1 MLAGLLDSD
10 VADVP
15 GPINDEAQ
23 THSPSNRGIQ
33 SIDWQHFMVQ
43 DPGSR
48 LTSGHFL
55 SAIAG
60 LRALNQGHDDRA
72 AICRTCN
79 IFQLD
84 LLSEERK
91 ACSFRQLASSINQDF
106 AIRSCGRGPTGEWL
120 WSLRTASFA
129 KSDASEAVAV

>member
-1 MLAGLLDSD
+1 MLAELVDSD
-10 VADVP
+10 VA

-23 THSPSNRGIQ
+23 TLSPSNRGIQ

-43 DPGSR
+43 YPGSR

-55 SAIAG
+55 SAILG
-60 LRALNQGHDDRA
+60 LRAVNQGHDDRA

-79 IFQLD
+79 IFRLD

-91 ACSFRQLASSINQDF
+91 ACSVRQLASSINQDF
-106 AIRSCGRGPTGEWL
+106 GH
-120 WSLRTASFA
+120 SLMRPRAHWR
-129 KSDASEAVAV
+129 VALESADWFFREV